1 MKRRIVLSSTID
13 VTDGVH
19 HAVQQGNRRRTA
31 ARHTVV
37 ERPRGTRDA
46 FATRVSPSSSS
57 AQARQDTTR
66 YNRIQPDS
74 MATASLFREGFS
86 GVCARAHEDV
96 GAGGGPSTNS
106 SMAFMASETSPRS
119 ACSSAMSKLLSR
131 LVSLG
136 RLSFVQSMEANSSP
150 PSQPEGHLVSSG
162 GLND

>member
-46 FATRVSPSSSS
+46 FATRVSPSCSS

-74 MATASLFREGFS
+74 MATTCLVPR
-86 GVCARAHEDV
+86 GV
-96 GAGGGPSTNS
+96 
-106 SMAFMASETSPRS
+106 
-119 ACSSAMSKLLSR
+119 
-131 LVSLG
+131 LG
-136 RLSFVQSMEANSSP
+136 RMRARSRGCWCWRGPFHQFQHGLHGIGNFSSLCLLLC
-150 PSQPEGHLVSSG
+150 QEQAVEQVGQFGQVVFRAFY
-162 GLND
+162 